1 MFGISLSE
9 FFVIVVVAVLF
20 VPARMWPDVARF
32 VARIVKFVRGIVW
45 KITDASEKIKA
56 QIDLEKPIDDLIKT
70 TTDDILADFSMPRKR
85 SKRKI
90 DVKRVLRKK
99 QQTTRRKK

>member
-70 TTDDILADFSMPRKR
+70 TTDDILADFSTKRKVGKKRIKKTQKQRR
-85 SKRKI
+85 SK
-90 DVKRVLRKK
+90 
-99 QQTTRRKK
+99 